1 MRVARSLWTMTLLLA
16 VAWLT
21 TTASAAQSDAG
32 VAEEGPVAQPTAQV
46 AQAAPSA
53 QESAYLSDILALT
66 SATHRLSGSD
76 AGRKAA
82 DYLQA
87 RLAQTG
93 LTDVFLLDMPVWQLR
108 TIRCDLGFDGIH
120 VPLHPMRPN
129 VTVLPTTRPEGISG
143 RLIYV
148 KRGEPEDFGTRDVSG
163 AIVLLDY
170 DSLHGWQRAFALGAA
185 AVVFVGQ
192 GTETPAAP
200 KLSGV
205 PANQPRFYVS
215 AESFGGVDWTRDR
228 ERATLESQVV
238 WEPKIG
244 RNLIARIH
252 GTDPGFAPDR
262 LEPEALVLAANFDS
276 YGDVPELSP
285 GARGAANV
293 ASLLEAAASLHA
305 HPPKRDVWLMFLDNQ
320 AHFHQGAR
328 EVYDAL
334 SMSEEQ
340 HQQLIAQHLD
350 EQKSALAMRALLT
363 QRGLL
368 LRDAPGSAA
377 TISDLRRT
385 LGDEANYRRDDER
398 KVSQKIH
405 LSEVG
410 PGSRVR
416 GPATGRAELA
426 ERRAL
431 EWDDIR
437 RAFHENTLE
446 AFIGRQQRQ
455 AARPGPQ
462 SGPAREYLE
471 LIDTL
476 REGTLARLSAR
487 IDEVAHLTER
497 DRQREAIRDGLGYST
512 KGSRQTPWVVL
523 HATYNLSDQ
532 SPSWGAVA
540 GDWTN
545 QFFDWRTPRTDG
557 DNPGYYGR
565 VLNALREAAD
575 SITGLPNLD
584 RQSLSDAALG
594 ATFAAG
600 PFVASGSVAGSYG
613 IYNLS
618 LMSGYDARVRD
629 GYPADTLAG
638 LNWRTLR
645 THAAQALELLKVA
658 ADSSA
663 LSLPAVFKALAKS
676 KYPAFSSGLATG
688 DYAALQV
695 SGSLK
700 EDRPASGAL
709 MALWPGNISWTTQA
723 WMSLQHALTPAY
735 YDPTALEPVDQL
747 GHFRVIG
754 LREDMFTELMTFGTL
769 TDQQGRVVAVSNQ
782 DKQTQRLTD
791 AMRVNLILADGYA
804 WSTLDA
810 AETQPTLL
818 RVLSAS
824 SDSPFRVNRALWGQ
838 LEDAGFCYISDQ
850 TINYRLKLFQTMG
863 VAALGDFTAQYPDG
877 DGLGPAAFDTG
888 LKLGERTA
896 NDLWTLNEARLNRLR
911 LRGVTSADLETLHS
925 RANKVLQQARGA
937 SSTAARESAFAR
949 SAALSQHV
957 YLPLRAA
964 MDDLVH
970 AIVLLLL
977 LAIPFAFAVERLTV
991 CATTVYGRIAGFGA
1005 AFLATFALLY
1015 WLHPGF
1021 SIAATPAIVFL
1032 AFAIV
1037 LLSSMVT
1044 YIVVRKF
1051 KVELKAIQGQGP
1063 NVHSL
1068 EISRT
1073 GTLLAAVGMGL
1084 STMRRRRTRTT
1095 LTAVT
1100 VVMLTF
1106 TILSFASFTRTVGV
1120 RELYEGPANE
1130 HSRERLCLRK
1140 LDFSPMKWGV
1150 LDMLRG
1156 QEGPDGLLSPHYWL
1170 LRSTNG
1176 TERISVAHVETPG
1189 QALVL
1194 DAVMGVTTDEVMR
1207 WPELAEALGGGSAT
1221 GIVETLRRGEI
1232 FVPSIVQKS
1241 LKLNPG
1247 DSFLLN
1253 GHKLRLGGVI
1263 NSSAAE
1269 RLRHLDGQSIL
1280 PVNFQ
1285 DAAKAAASSAGS
1297 ATQKDE
1303 NQLIMSDEAERTFV
1317 HLSSDQVAV
1326 GSSELIQSMG
1336 GKLHAISVYPGSG
1349 VNPSA
1354 LGHQWAQLVVMPV
1367 WAASKDGVQRL
1378 VFTVLTEVSGGL
1390 GLFIPLLLGGLIIF
1404 GTLLG
1409 SISDREREIYTFSAL
1424 GLSPG
1429 HVGALFFAEAA
1440 VYAVVGGMG
1449 GQLLAQCVGLAQ
1461 SSLARAG
1468 VIRPAS
1474 INYSSTNSLFAM
1486 SVVMA
1491 TVMISAIYPAL
1502 RASRSANPGLARAWK
1517 LPEPDGDQM
1526 QLMFPFT
1533 VSAFDIT
1540 GAVSFLAEHFRHHDD
1555 AGFGD
1560 FATMDV
1566 KLYEDAEE
1574 NLALEIEVALA
1585 PFDLGVTEH
1594 VKLTAIP
1601 SEIEG
1606 VDEVS
1611 VVITRKS
1618 GTRGDW
1624 LRANRV
1630 FLKDMRQQFLLWRTL
1645 SSDVIESYR
1654 MRTLQE
1660 LGHFETEG
1668 QEAPQ
1673 AL

>member
-1 MRVARSLWTMTLLLA
+1 MTRAARRLFACSLVLLIACLAAAASGAEAEDRVDRETP
-16 VAWLT
+16 
-21 TTASAAQSDAG
+21 ASQPAEKDALS
-32 VAEEGPVAQPTAQV
+32 AED
-46 AQAAPSA
+46 
-53 QESAYLSDILALT
+53 SAYLSDLIALT
-66 SATHRLSGSD
+66 STAHRLSGSD
-76 AGRKAA
+76 AGRRAA

-87 RLAQTG
+87 RLVQQGVA
-93 LTDVFLLDMPVWQLR
+93 DVFVLDMPVWQMR
-108 TIRCDLGFDGIH
+108 TIKCDLVLDGIR

-129 VTVLPTTRPEGISG
+129 VTVLPTTRPEGIVG

-148 KRGEPEDFGTRDVSG
+148 RRGEPEDFGARDVSG
-163 AIVLLDY
+163 AVVLLDY
-170 DSLHGWQRAFALGAA
+170 GSLYGWQRAFALGAA

-192 GTETPAAP
+192 GNETPATP

-205 PANQPRFYVS
+205 PSNQPRFYVS
-215 AESFGGVDWTRDR
+215 AGSFRGIDWALDRDR
-228 ERATLESQVV
+228 VILESQVV

-244 RNLIARIH
+244 RNVIAKIR

-276 YGDVPELSP
+276 YGDVPEVSP

-293 ASLLEAAASLHA
+293 ASLIEAAARLHA

-334 SMSEEQ
+334 LMTEEQ
-340 HQQLIAQHLD
+340 HKQLSAQHLE
-350 EQKSALAMRALLT
+350 EQKSRLAMRALLV
-363 QRGLL
+363 RHGLL
-368 LRDAPGSAA
+368 LRNAPASST
-377 TISDLRRT
+377 TISDLKRV
-385 LGDEANYRRDDER
+385 LADEANYSRDDER
-398 KVSQKIH
+398 KVSQKVH
-405 LSEVG
+405 LSAGVS
-410 PGSRVR
+410 GSRTMAA
-416 GPATGRAELA
+416 GGYAELA

-437 RAFHENTLE
+437 RAFHENALE
-446 AFIGRQQRQ
+446 VFISRQQRLASQ
-455 AARPGPQ
+455 SIPGGQ
-462 SGPAREYLE
+462 RGNEYLE

-476 REGTLARLSAR
+476 KERTLVRLTAR
-487 IDEVAHLTER
+487 IEELEQLTER
-497 DRQREAIRDGLGYST
+497 DRQREALREGLGYSVNGT
-512 KGSRQTPWVVL
+512 RRIPWVVL
-523 HATYNLSDQ
+523 HATYNLSDA
-532 SPSWGAVA
+532 SPSWGVVA

-565 VLNALREAAD
+565 VLNALLQAAD
-575 SITGLPNLD
+575 SISGLSNLD
-584 RQSLSDAALG
+584 RQSLSDTTLG
-594 ATFAAG
+594 STFAAG

-629 GYPADTLAG
+629 GYPADTLAA
-638 LNWRTLR
+638 LNWRTVR
-645 THAAQALELLKVA
+645 RHATQALRLIEVA

-663 LSLPAVFKALAKS
+663 LSLPGVFKALAKS
-676 KYPAFSSGLATG
+676 KYPVFSSGQITG

-700 EDRPASGAL
+700 EDRPASGAV

-735 YDPTALEPVDQL
+735 YDPIALEPVDQS
-747 GHFRVIG
+747 GHFRIIG

-769 TDQQGRVVAVSNQ
+769 TDQYGRVVAVSNQ
-782 DKQTQRLTD
+782 NKQTQRLTD
-791 AMRVNLILADGYA
+791 AMRVNLILADAYA

-810 AETQPTLL
+810 AETQPSLL

-824 SDSPFRVNRALWGQ
+824 SDASFRANRALWGQ
-838 LEDAGFCYISDQ
+838 LENQGFCYISDQ

-877 DGLGPAAFDTG
+877 DGIKPAAFNAG
-888 LKLGERTA
+888 LMLGERTA
-896 NDLWTLNEARLNRLR
+896 NDLWNLNESRLNRLR

-925 RANKVLQQARGA
+925 RANKILQQARMA
-937 SSTAARESAFAR
+937 PSTAAKESGFAR

-970 AIVLLLL
+970 AIVILLL
-977 LAIPFAFAVERLTV
+977 LAIPFAFAVERLTF

-1015 WLHPGF
+1015 WMHPGF

-1073 GTLLAAVGMGL
+1073 GTLLAAVSMGL
-1084 STMRRRRTRTT
+1084 STMRRRRARTT

-1120 RELYEGPANE
+1120 REIYEGPANE
-1130 HSRERLCLRK
+1130 HSRERLLLRK
-1140 LDFSPMKWGV
+1140 LDYSPMKWGV

-1156 QEGPDGLLSPHYWL
+1156 QEGSDGLLSPHYWL

-1176 TERISVAHVETPG
+1176 TERISVAHGEAPG

-1194 DAVMGVTTDEVMR
+1194 DAVMGLTAEEITK
-1207 WPELAEALGGGSAT
+1207 WPELAEALGGGPSQA
-1221 GIVETLRRGEI
+1221 IVDALRRGEV
-1232 FVPSIVQKS
+1232 FVPAIVQKS
-1241 LKLNPG
+1241 LKLNLG

-1253 GHKLRLGGVI
+1253 GHRVRLAGVL
-1263 NSSAAE
+1263 NSSVAE

-1285 DAAKAAASSAGS
+1285 DAAKAASGSSGA

-1303 NQLIMSDEAERTFV
+1303 NQLIMSDESDRTFV

-1326 GSSELIQSMG
+1326 GSSDLVQSMG
-1336 GKLHAISVYPGSG
+1336 GGLHSISVYPGSG
-1349 VNPSA
+1349 INPSA
-1354 LGHQWAQLVVMPV
+1354 VGHQWAELVVMPV

-1474 INYSSTNSLFAM
+1474 VNYSSTNSLFAM

-1491 TVMISAIYPAL
+1491 TVMVSAIYPAL
-1502 RASRSANPGLARAWK
+1502 RASRSANPGLARTWK

-1526 QLMFPFT
+1526 RLMFPFT

-1560 FATMDV
+1560 FAATDV
-1566 KLYEDAEE
+1566 RLYEDAQE
-1574 NLALEIEVALA
+1574 NLALEVEVALA

-1594 VKLTAIP
+1594 MKLTAIP
-1601 SEIEG
+1601 SEIAG

-1611 VVITRKS
+1611 VVITRRS

-1660 LGHFETEG
+1660 LTPSNSQG
-1668 QEAPQ
+1668 QEALQ
-1673 AL
+1673 AQ